1 MKHENRLSRISQITE
16 KQYIKMKPLALR
28 IRLLAALGAI
38 ILLASGTPAHAVLL
52 EPCVNAYPA
61 MPVIKASPCREGQ
74 LVKAVWKDGR
84 ALPAVDLPEVVV
96 APGPADE
103 ISRDRALHAATR
115 TKPAAIACEQL
126 HPVTGAPGRWIVRAT
141 LPEVLVRAE
150 PLRSDDKQACCAP
163 SPRPAQANA
172 WLPVY
177 VLAFI
182 HLLGLCR
189 MA

>member
-1 MKHENRLSRISQITE
+1 MSQTSEKHN
-16 KQYIKMKPLALR
+16 IKMTPLSLR
-28 IRLLAALGAI
+28 IHLLAVLAAI
-38 ILLASGTPAHAVLL
+38 FLLASGTPAQAVLL
-52 EPCVNAYPA
+52 EPSINTYPS
-61 MPVIKASPCREGQ
+61 MPVIKASPCLSGQ
-74 LVKAVWKDGR
+74 LVRAVWKEGR

-96 APGPADE
+96 APE
-103 ISRDRALHAATR
+103 AATGTSRGQARPASTR
-115 TKPAAIACEQL
+115 TEPAAIACEQL
-126 HPVTGAPGRWIVRAT
+126 HPVTGAPGRWIVQAT

-150 PLRSDDKQACCAP
+150 SSPSDDKQACCDP
-163 SPRPAQANA
+163 SSRPAPVNG